1 MPALTVKNIPD
12 DLYDHLKVS
21 AQTHH
26 RSINSELIH
35 CLEISLLPRKARPQ
49 ELVAVAQALRQ
60 DVRAT
65 QISVEDI
72 DAAKNEGRE

>member
-21 AQTHH
+21 AKAHR

-35 CLEISLLPRKARPQ
+35 CLETSLLPRKTRPQ
-49 ELVAVAQALRQ
+49 ELLAAARALRQ
-60 DVRAT
+60 EVRAER
-65 QISVEDI
+65 ISEKAI
-72 DAAKNEGRE
+72 DAAKNEGRG